1 MFVPCPHCG
10 FLVALIATRD
20 RAPQRCPRC
29 DGMVESPDVI
39 GDEAIATDDA
49 PAVESAD
56 VESADVASAVSPV
69 TETTPPASTGL
80 LQADAV
86 VEQPVAD
93 APAVDTTE
101 GEPATP
107 TFEQA
112 IEAAAIRPAAPR
124 RQRRAA
130 RPRRKGEPSF
140 ASRDRATD
148 NARLHWRW
156 YAAIAGLVL
165 LLGLQLMLAQRRE
178 LAADARWRPYVSALC
193 TVAGCALPPWH
204 EPAAF
209 TMIQRN
215 VRAKPGSAGVLAVE
229 ASFRNDAHWPQP
241 WPTLLLGLSDVDGRL
256 AGQRAF
262 TPGEYRPGQKAT
274 DELLPG
280 QSATVT
286 LEVIEPA
293 PRIVA
298 FTFDFR

>member
-10 FLVALIATRD
+10 FLVALIAARD
-20 RAPQRCPRC
+20 RAAQRCPRC
-29 DGMVESPDVI
+29 EGLVQAPDMV
-39 GDEAIATDDA
+39 DA
-49 PAVESAD
+49 DMAD
-56 VESADVASAVSPV
+56 TVVA
-69 TETTPPASTGL
+69 
-80 LQADAV
+80 ADAV
-86 VEQPVAD
+86 PSTAVAGAEVDAVEAEAPSAAELPVDTATAAAPAD
-93 APAVDTTE
+93 ALAADT
-101 GEPATP
+101 ATAP
-107 TFEQA
+107 DTAQTFEQA
-112 IEAAAIRPAAPR
+112 IEAAAIRPAAAR
-124 RQRRAA
+124 RQRRGT
-130 RPRRKGEPSF
+130 RPRRQGEPSF
-140 ASRDRATD
+140 ASRHAAAA

-156 YAAIAGLVL
+156 YAALAGLVVL
-165 LLGLQLMLAQRRE
+165 LVLQLMLAQRRE

-193 TVAGCALPPWH
+193 TLARCELPPWH

-262 TPGEYRPGQKAT
+262 TPGEYRPDQKAT
-274 DELLPG
+274 DVLLPG

-286 LEVIEPA
+286 LDVIEPA

>member
-1 MFVPCPHCG
+1 
-10 FLVALIATRD
+10 
-20 RAPQRCPRC
+20 
-29 DGMVESPDVI
+29 MVESPDVI
-39 GDEAIATDDA
+39 ADEVIATDDA
-49 PAVESAD
+49 PAVEC
-56 VESADVASAVSPV
+56 ADVASPTTATPSQES
-69 TETTPPASTGL
+69 TEL

-86 VEQPVAD
+86 VAQPAAGAPAAD
-93 APAVDTTE
+93 APAADTTE
-101 GEPATP
+101 SEPATP

-124 RQRRAA
+124 RQRRGA

-140 ASRDRATD
+140 ASRDRAAD

-156 YAAIAGLVL
+156 YAALAGLVL
-165 LLGLQLMLAQRRE
+165 LLGLQLLLAQRRE

-193 TVAGCALPPWH
+193 TVAGCDVPPWH

-274 DELLPG
+274 DVLLPG

-286 LEVIEPA
+286 LDVIEPA